1 MTLQAER
8 RDMMSEWVP
17 VSEDL
22 PEEGVHVLACWG
34 QASTSMGIAM
44 IRRSDGKA
52 AWFYHYDI
60 DDDDWGISMEAPTHW
75 MPLPE
80 PPEVK

>member
-1 MTLQAER
+1 MNG
-8 RDMMSEWVP
+8 EWIG
-17 VSEDL
+17 VSERP
-22 PEEGVHVLACWG
+22 PEAGVPVLACWG
-34 QASTSMGIAM
+34 QRSTSMGIAM

-52 AWFYHYDI
+52 AWFHKYDI